1 MLELHLLVIIFA
13 IQWLAFIPA
22 YFFQTERFYD
32 LVGGLTYILT
42 VIVALILTPKIDART
57 VLLASLIMVWA
68 FRLGL
73 FLFIRIHAAGGDSRF
88 DQIKR
93 SPLHFFITWTL
104 QALWISITASA
115 ALFAILSPAVIGLG
129 LLAYLGLLLWCAGF
143 AMEAIA
149 DFQKSRFKQDPT
161 NAGRF
166 IQSGLWSW
174 CRHPNYTGE
183 ILLWIGVAL
192 IALPVLEGW
201 RYTGLL
207 SPLFVAF
214 LLIRISG
221 IPLLERAGQ
230 NRWGDD
236 VEYQAY
242 LKRTPKLMPGF

>member
-32 LVGGLTYILT
+32 LVGSLTYILT
-42 VIVALILTPKIDART
+42 VIVALMLTPKIDTRT
-57 VLLASLIMVWA
+57 VLLASLLMVWA

-73 FLFIRIHAAGGDSRF
+73 FLFVRIHAAGGDSRF

-93 SPLHFFITWTL
+93 SPLRFFITWTL

-115 ALFAILSPAVIGLG
+115 ALFAILSSTAIDLG
-129 LLAYLGLLLWCAGF
+129 LFAYIGLLLWCLGF
-143 AMEAIA
+143 AMEAVA
-149 DFQKSRFKQDPT
+149 DSQKSRFRKDPA

-183 ILLWIGVAL
+183 ILLWVGVAF
-192 IALPVLEGW
+192 IALPVLEDW
-201 RYTGLL
+201 RYIGLL
-207 SPLFVAF
+207 SPIFVAF
-214 LLIRISG
+214 LLIRVSG

-230 NRWGDD
+230 DRWGDD

-242 LKRTPKLMPGF
+242 LKRTSKLIPGF